1 MIVSFLFL
9 LSFSPFFPSFFHLH
23 FFLSIVHSSLDF
35 IFYFSLTYT
44 HFFFL
49 SILLSIYCSLSPPPV
64 LSSRF
69 HFLSAVTFLPLLLS
83 SRSSTFQLSLF
94 LFSSSSHHSLRPISS
109 PRFLSRFIYYCFLL
123 FLFVPLS
130 HFSSSSFLSP
140 NKSFPFLSPA

>member
-9 LSFSPFFPSFFHLH
+9 LSFSPFSLLFSPPFLSFYCSFF
-23 FFLSIVHSSLDF
+23 FR
-35 IFYFSLTYT
+35 FYFLFFANLYTFLFSLYPSL
-44 HFFFL
+44 HLLFFV
-49 SILLSIYCSLSPPPV
+49 PPPV